1 MKKNYFAPEVIIV
14 NMHPCSLLEVS
25 ANVDGNSALQYKGNS
40 GNASSGLSRS
50 SSFDDED

>member
-14 NMHPCSLLEVS
+14 NIGSCCMLDASVNGES
-25 ANVDGNSALQYKGNS
+25 LQYKGNS
-40 GNASSGLSRS
+40 ENANTGLSRS

>member
-14 NMHPCSLLEVS
+14 NMHPCSLLDVS
-25 ANVDGNSALQYKGNS
+25 VNGESLQYKGNS
-40 GNASSGLSRS
+40 GNASTGLSRS